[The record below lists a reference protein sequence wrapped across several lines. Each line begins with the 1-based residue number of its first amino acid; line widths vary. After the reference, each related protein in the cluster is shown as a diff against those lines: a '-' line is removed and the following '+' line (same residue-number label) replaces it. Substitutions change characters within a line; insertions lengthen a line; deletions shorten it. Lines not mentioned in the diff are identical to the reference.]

1 MARNYKQGDV
11 HYATLNTVGSVQG
24 GIRPV
29 VIMQNNV
36 GNKYSPT
43 VTVVPL
49 TSKEKSSK
57 QPTHAKIVANCKN
70 GLKCDSIVLGEQ
82 ITTIPS
88 ENISRRVG
96 TLDDIELKSVYLALT
111 PTWLSPGP
119 WVPKEQPRNFSRQ
132 LSCHLKVISS

>member
-11 HYATLNTVGSVQG
+11 HYATLNSIGSVQG
-24 GIRPV
+24 GMRPV

-49 TSKEKSSK
+49 TSKSKAMK
-57 QPTHAKIVANCKN
+57 QPTHAKIIANGVN
-70 GLKCDSIVLGEQ
+70 GLKCDSVALGEQ

-88 ENISRRVG
+88 ENISKRVG
-96 TLDDIELKSVYLALT
+96 TLDEIEMKSVWGA
-111 PTWLSPGP
+111 
-119 WVPKEQPRNFSRQ
+119 VFNQ
-132 LSCHLKVISS
+132 ISFAEMKII